1 MQTLYP
7 PTPTCPPRPLSRIR
21 WHVLLVAM
29 AMAMALVLVLA
40 LMSQGPLAL
49 EVYERKTWRFPLL
62 CFLIT
67 ALLSWMLL
75 LLLLLLLCPHA
86 KLTTKH
92 WSNKWPC
99 CHKKISSVVPHLSL
113 STSWAGAGAKV
124 WTGSA
129 ATASTAKLLH
139 CNKQQQQQKG
149 TKANFLKH

>member
-1 MQTLYP
+1 MPAAFANSL
-7 PTPTCPPRPLSRIR
+7 PTTHVPLRPLSRFR

-29 AMAMALVLVLA
+29 AMALVLA

-75 LLLLLLLCPHA
+75 LLLLLLCPHA

-92 WSNKWPC
+92 
-99 CHKKISSVVPHLSL
+99 
-113 STSWAGAGAKV
+113 
-124 WTGSA
+124 
-129 ATASTAKLLH
+129 
-139 CNKQQQQQKG
+139 
-149 TKANFLKH
+149 

>member
-1 MQTLYP
+1 MPAAFANSL
-7 PTPTCPPRPLSRIR
+7 PTTHLPLRPLSRIR

-29 AMAMALVLVLA
+29 AMAMALVLA

-75 LLLLLLLCPHA
+75 LLLLLCPHA

-92 WSNKWPC
+92 
-99 CHKKISSVVPHLSL
+99 
-113 STSWAGAGAKV
+113 
-124 WTGSA
+124 
-129 ATASTAKLLH
+129 
-139 CNKQQQQQKG
+139 
-149 TKANFLKH
+149 